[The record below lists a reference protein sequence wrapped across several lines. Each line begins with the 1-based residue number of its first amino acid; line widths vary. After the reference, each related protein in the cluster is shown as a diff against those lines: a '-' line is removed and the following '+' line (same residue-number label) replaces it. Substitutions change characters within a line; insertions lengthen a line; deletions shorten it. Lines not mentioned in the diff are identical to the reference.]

1 MLFSPFL
8 YLAAIISRRFSF
20 LLTSEVFFPSVSAV
34 DFVVLSLR
42 LPSFPST
49 DRFSSIYCS
58 SFFLL
63 FMFQRNL
70 FFIRHHPHTIFFFF
84 FCSFPSFLI
93 PLLASFADARRK
105 HHSLTPLL
113 SVRLWSPGPYSAF
126 TMSWPLSVT
135 FYHTFCGLLPGLV
148 NFLNIFH
155 YFELAQASMD

>member
-1 MLFSPFL
+1 MLFSPSP

-20 LLTSEVFFPSVSAV
+20 LLTSEVFFPSVSV

-42 LPSFPST
+42 LPSFLSI

-84 FCSFPSFLI
+84 LLFPQVSLFPFL
-93 PLLASFADARRK
+93 LLLLTPGANI
-105 HHSLTPLL
+105 TPLL
-113 SVRLWSPGPYSAF
+113 PSCPSDYDPLVLTLLLQCPDPFQSLSITHFAAF
-126 TMSWPLSVT
+126 
-135 FYHTFCGLLPGLV
+135 Y
-148 NFLNIFH
+148 
-155 YFELAQASMD
+155 QAW